1 MSGFMTV
8 LTRIPL
14 NTFALPDEIESDG
27 TPCTSARFATDYRVN
42 GIKSRHPGGAHVALA
57 DGAVRLLDETVAFE
71 LLWALGNPALGGDRR
86 AARHPSLENPDV
98 DGFPPHAACDP
109 DDPVR
114 LCHRLRRA
122 ARRRCRG
129 PIAGGAAC
137 YCGRIPPA
145 RSHGPRR
152 LPRPR
157 SLRPRSAAAAVSA
170 AQPAVALSY
179 SLKTRTLGA
188 RLR

>member
-71 LLWALGNPALGGDRR
+71 LLWALGTR
-86 AARHPSLENPDV
+86 
-98 DGFPPHAACDP
+98 
-109 DDPVR
+109 
-114 LCHRLRRA
+114 
-122 ARRRCRG
+122 
-129 PIAGGAAC
+129 
-137 YCGRIPPA
+137 
-145 RSHGPRR
+145 
-152 LPRPR
+152 
-157 SLRPRSAAAAVSA
+157 RSAAIDVL
-170 AQPAVALSY
+170 PAILP
-179 SLKTRTLGA
+179 
-188 RLR
+188 